1 MTEHQMTKSEVATRE
16 LIFLRAADTMDTF
29 ASEQAARRP
38 EREVPAEALAA
49 FAPEDFIHPPES
61 FTYGPDV
68 RTHSMR
74 SSMPLASRRPRHRV
88 ALTALGVATAVAA
101 FFLVERS
108 TERVSP
114 PIAPS
119 EPSTLAPEVNAPAPV
134 PPVVVADG
142 SQPVVEVSQPP
153 SPSPLVPEI
162 EAAPPRPVLPVT
174 PRIDPPRAAGPSSSP
189 LREASASSSPPREA
203 SASSSRSRQLP
214 STALV
219 TPVAPPRSQAPPRVV
234 GVPAPPPSRP
244 SDVVPDA
251 AVPAPAASVAAPIA
265 EPALSPPAA
274 PPASAALVPAPS
286 PSTAPAPS
294 PTTAPPAPASVAA
307 SAVES
312 NTSAIQNTLARYR
325 KAFSA
330 LDAGAAHQVWP
341 TVNERTLQRAFARL
355 EQQDVSFEGCRIAA
369 DLERAEATCVGTASY
384 VPRVG
389 SRTLRIDR
397 RQWRFSLV
405 KVRNEWLIGAVDAQ

>member
-1 MTEHQMTKSEVATRE
+1 MTEHQLTKSELATRE
-16 LIFLRAADTMDTF
+16 LIFLRAADAMDTF
-29 ASEQAARRP
+29 ASEHAERRP
-38 EREVPAEALAA
+38 EREVAAEPLAA
-49 FAPEDFIHPPES
+49 FAPEGFIHPPER
-61 FTYGPDV
+61 FTYAPEGF
-68 RTHSMR
+68 TH
-74 SSMPLASRRPRHRV
+74 PIPASVPIASKRPWSRM
-88 ALTALGVATAVAA
+88 ALTSLGVATAVAA

-108 TERVSP
+108 AERVPP

-174 PRIDPPRAAGPSSSP
+174 PRIDPPRAASPSSSP
-189 LREASASSSPPREA
+189 QREA

-214 STALV
+214 STAPV
-219 TPVAPPRSQAPPRVV
+219 APVAPPRSQAPPRVV

-251 AVPAPAASVAAPIA
+251 AVPAPVASVAAPIA

-286 PSTAPAPS
+286 PSPAPAPS
-294 PTTAPPAPASVAA
+294 PTTASPAAAPAAASAAVAP

-312 NTSAIQNTLARYR
+312 NTSGIQNTLARYR

-355 EQQDVSFEGCRIAA
+355 EQQEVSFEGCRIAA

-405 KVRNEWLIGAVDAQ
+405 KVRDEWLIGAVDAQ